1 MTIHNTNKSS
11 FAIIAFALLLTIS
24 IAYSAAARTAIAAV
38 TQDSSVHTIKEA
50 GLQFEVPKGW
60 KVEEQENGN
69 VVVSFEDGAAS
80 ATFVIE
86 DNYQDVVKGMKSG
99 LKEKLTEMKSDGE
112 PKQSTHNGMT
122 HIEEAGSGLLNGVKV
137 TWSIDVLKATKNVTI
152 LTFGIDTILDSHGPE
167 YAKFVN
173 SIKKI

>member
-1 MTIHNTNKSS
+1 MTIHKSHKSS

-24 IAYSAAARTAIAAV
+24 IAYSAAARTSIPAV
-38 TQDSSVHTIKEA
+38 TQDSRVHTIKEA

-60 KVEEQENGN
+60 KVEAPENGN

-86 DNYQDVVKGMKSG
+86 ENYANVIKGMKSG
-99 LKEKLTEMKSDGE
+99 LKEKLTEMKTEGE
-112 PKQSTHNGMT
+112 PKEDTHNGIT
-122 HIEEAGSGLLNGVKV
+122 HIEENGSGLLNGVKV

-152 LTFGIDTILDSHGPE
+152 LTFGIDSVLDAHGPE